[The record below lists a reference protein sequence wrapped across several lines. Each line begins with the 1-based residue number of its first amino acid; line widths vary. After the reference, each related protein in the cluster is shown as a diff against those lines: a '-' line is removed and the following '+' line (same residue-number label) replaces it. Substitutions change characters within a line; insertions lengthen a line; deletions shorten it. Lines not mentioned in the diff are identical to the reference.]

1 MIEFWLKIPSLVPKN
16 KAVDDLINQL
26 NDSTVPL
33 TLPLAPLWGLSEI
46 SQHGLDALLWRLV
59 QTFMYPLERGVI
71 TFVIPKLLPLTFT
84 LRFRSV
90 HCGFFPSCHKPV
102 LTQYKLG
109 FCWTVKRMHIKSPH
123 RPVFISICP
132 LRVSACPYCQ
142 AAIISCLAD
151 TEWRFWRVGPEEAA
165 LRATEPLTS
174 KGVGFRSDQQLD
186 VPPA

>member
-1 MIEFWLKIPSLVPKN
+1 MRFEWNIPTWTGCFALTFGS
-16 KAVDDLINQL
+16 DIY
-26 NDSTVPL
+26 VPL
-33 TLPLAPLWGLSEI
+33 RTRCNNICDPQTSALNLHSAVPIGALWL
-46 SQHGLDALLWRLV
+46 
-59 QTFMYPLERGVI
+59 
-71 TFVIPKLLPLTFT
+71 
-84 LRFRSV
+84 
-90 HCGFFPSCHKPV
+90 FPSCHKPV

-123 RPVFISICP
+123 QPVFISICP